1 MDVGALIFP
10 TDKTIR
16 PDRLAVALEERGY
29 ESLWVAEHTHIPLT
43 RKTPY
48 PAGGELP
55 DFYKRTMDPFVA
67 LSVAATV
74 TSQLKLGTGICLV
87 NQHHAINLA
96 KQCASVDLVSNGR
109 FLFGVG
115 VGWNEDEMEH
125 HGVDPSKRRST
136 ARERILAVKE
146 LWSQQEAEFH
156 GDYVDFSPSL
166 SYPKPVRIPP
176 VIMGGSGGPVTFKH
190 VIEYCDGWMPI
201 GGSGSGGME
210 NMANAMA
217 ARGRDM
223 QSLEIGRFGA
233 PLDEAQARSRLEQG
247 FTHLVFGLPQSAP
260 DAVLARLDEIAAL
273 VEKLR

>member
-1 MDVGALIFP
+1 MDIGALIFP

-16 PDRLAVALEERGY
+16 PDRLGTALEERGY
-29 ESLWVAEHTHIPLT
+29 DSLWVAEHTHIPLT

-74 TSQLKLGTGICLV
+74 TSTLKLGTGICLV

-96 KQCASVDLVSNGR
+96 KQCASVDLVSDGR

-146 LWSQQEAEFH
+146 LWSQEAAEFH

-166 SYPKPVRIPP
+166 SYPKPVNNPP

-190 VIEYCDGWMPI
+190 VVEYCDGWMPI
-201 GGSGSGGME
+201 HGRADPLE
-210 NMANAMA
+210 KIDLLHQMAEDA
-217 ARGRDM
+217 GRDPASIELTIYGCPM
-223 QSLEIGRFGA
+223 NADIVERYRAAGA
-233 PLDEAQARSRLEQG
+233 QRV
-247 FTHLVFGLPQSAP
+247 VFWLPATGESEVLK
-260 DAVLARLDEIAAL
+260 AVERGAAFID
-273 VEKLR
+273 